1 MLNPFFTCTEESYI
15 QLLSI
20 LHLLANLV
28 AEYLVPVDLGPGNR
42 KLPAQGLE
50 RGI

>member
-1 MLNPFFTCTEESYI
+1 MLDPFFTRTEESYI
-15 QLLSI
+15 QLLCI

-28 AEYLVPVDLGPGNR
+28 AEYFVPVDLGPGDW

-50 RGI
+50 RGV